1 MTASLGDRMDE
12 AAAVMTDEQAMWR
25 VQMHNDSQA
34 FAEIV
39 RRWETPLR
47 RLGVRLL
54 GDVHR
59 AEDVV
64 QEAFARVFS
73 HRRDF
78 EPGCRFSTWVWRITI
93 NLCHDEL
100 RRRQRR
106 PESAWPAEDVEDVD
120 AERSTAPEWVA
131 DRPGPDEAVEH
142 LERAEAVRRAVL
154 RLPEPYR
161 VVVALR
167 HYEGLRFHE
176 VAAILDI
183 PEGTVKSRVAEALDR
198 LEVMLRPWNDRK
210 T

>member
-1 MTASLGDRMDE
+1 
-12 AAAVMTDEQAMWR
+12 MTDEQAMWR
-25 VQMHNDSQA
+25 VQMHDDTQA

-73 HRRDF
+73 HRRDY
-78 EPGCRFSTWVWRITI
+78 EPGGRFSTWIWRITV
-93 NLCHDEL
+93 NLCHDDL

-106 PESAWPAEDVEDVD
+106 PESPWPIDEVEREGVEGEGMPAVEWA
-120 AERSTAPEWVA
+120 AERPA
-131 DRPGPDEAVEH
+131 PDEAVAT

-176 VAAILDI
+176 VATILGI
-183 PEGTVKSRVAEALDR
+183 PEGTAKSRLAEALDR
-198 LEVMLRPWNDRK
+198 LEVMLRPWKDEKR
-210 T
+210 

>member
-1 MTASLGDRMDE
+1 MDGE
-12 AAAVMTDEQAMWR
+12 AAAMTDEQAMWR
-25 VQMHNDSQA
+25 VQMHDDTQA

-39 RRWETPLR
+39 RRWEPPLR

-59 AEDVV
+59 AEDVT

-78 EPGCRFSTWVWRITI
+78 DPGCRFSTWVWRITV
-93 NLCHDEL
+93 NLCHDEI
-100 RRRQRR
+100 RRRRRR
-106 PESAWPAEDVEDVD
+106 PEATWPAEEMEAIDDETSDCF
-120 AERSTAPEWVA
+120 ELVA
-131 DRPGPDEAVEH
+131 DRPGPDEAVET

-176 VAAILDI
+176 VAAILGI

-198 LEVMLRPWNDRK
+198 LEVMLRPWNEAKR
-210 T
+210 